1 MIETE
6 CYITFGWLRSRL
18 KTRYDASRLAKC
30 FSKNYESRKKKR
42 SIGKRKKEV
51 CKYRRLDEQRLI
63 NIRRHVPFVGQRNSS
78 D

>member
-6 CYITFGWLRSRL
+6 RYITFPWLHNRL

-42 SIGKRKKEV
+42 SIGRRKKHAG
-51 CKYRRLDEQRLI
+51 YARGL
-63 NIRRHVPFVGQRNSS
+63 
-78 D
+78 